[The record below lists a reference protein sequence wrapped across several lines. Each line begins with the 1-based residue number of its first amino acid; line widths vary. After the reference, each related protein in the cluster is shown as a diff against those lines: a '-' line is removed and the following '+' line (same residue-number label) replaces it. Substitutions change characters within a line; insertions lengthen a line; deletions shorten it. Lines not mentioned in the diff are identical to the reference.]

1 MTMNKTWLAAIA
13 IALASSTQVQAWGH
27 WDWGPGPFA
36 MCHPE
41 AGHCR
46 NLEGAV
52 SERTI
57 DEALQL
63 LESIFHGS
71 AHRFSIRIILVK

>member
-1 MTMNKTWLAAIA
+1 MTMNKTWLAAFA

-36 MCHPE
+36 MCAE
-41 AGHCR
+41 NDYCR
-46 NLEGAV
+46 NVSEQV

-57 DEALQL
+57 DEARWL
-63 LESIFHGS
+63 LDEMADS
-71 AHRFSIRIILVK
+71 